1 MNKKRLIISA
11 LVFIVIIGTII
22 LLVVNLNKSNDD
34 KKIEDKT
41 EKEQEFKITM
51 SMANRALMAV
61 VLSDLLMKLLYATR
75 PYEKIKGQSTERY
88 LGICQQILNCILM
101 EAML

>member
-1 MNKKRLIISA
+1 
-11 LVFIVIIGTII
+11 
-22 LLVVNLNKSNDD
+22 
-34 KKIEDKT
+34 
-41 EKEQEFKITM
+41 M

-88 LGICQQILNCILM
+88 QQLLNECKSVIKSGKRKELNYQIKKIIQTFQAIKNACQKLG
-101 EAML
+101 